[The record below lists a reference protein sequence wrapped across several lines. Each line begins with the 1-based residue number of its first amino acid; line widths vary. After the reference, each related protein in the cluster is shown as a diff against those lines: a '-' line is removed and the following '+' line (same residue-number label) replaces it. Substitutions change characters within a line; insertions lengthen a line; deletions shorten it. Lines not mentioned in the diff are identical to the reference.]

1 MVFVDIMILK
11 HDTRIGPDFDDVI
24 FIKNEVGYL
33 RNITPWS
40 MVPGGPL
47 EWQEPGGGTPYL
59 KWQVCAYSK
68 SKVGAY
74 QVKCVLSKIWGH
86 SVNNPSKNQAIP
98 YQVQ

>member
-1 MVFVDIMILK
+1 MQKKKKILQKFFGPSSNLKRFQGPPFFKISKVNPIEKHVDSNFNGQDL
-11 HDTRIGPDFDDVI
+11 
-24 FIKNEVGYL
+24 
-33 RNITPWS
+33 
-40 MVPGGPL
+40 
-47 EWQEPGGGTPYL
+47 GGTPYL

>member
-1 MVFVDIMILK
+1 MNPALRLFRTEFFLSSFK
-11 HDTRIGPDFDDVI
+11 IGQMYCTVLAGNLI
-24 FIKNEVGYL
+24 FPQPNC
-33 RNITPWS
+33 
-40 MVPGGPL
+40 PGG
-47 EWQEPGGGTPYL
+47 GGGTPYL

>member
-1 MVFVDIMILK
+1 MNIITLEDDSTELLK
-11 HDTRIGPDFDDVI
+11 LGL
-24 FIKNEVGYL
+24 YL
-33 RNITPWS
+33 EYWAS
-40 MVPGGPL
+40 YPGTK
-47 EWQEPGGGTPYL
+47 WGGGHSL
-59 KWQVCAYSK
+59 SKWQVCAYSK

>member
-1 MVFVDIMILK
+1 MPFYKTIQM
-11 HDTRIGPDFDDVI
+11 
-24 FIKNEVGYL
+24 EVARG
-33 RNITPWS
+33 
-40 MVPGGPL
+40 
-47 EWQEPGGGTPYL
+47 GGGTPYL

-98 YQVQ
+98 YQEQ

>member
-1 MVFVDIMILK
+1 MIGVQHHETLCHGLKIQPVFIVFILW
-11 HDTRIGPDFDDVI
+11 HCLIVTNALG
-24 FIKNEVGYL
+24 
-33 RNITPWS
+33 WH
-40 MVPGGPL
+40 PGG
-47 EWQEPGGGTPYL
+47 GGGTPYL

-74 QVKCVLSKIWGH
+74 QVKFVLSKIWGH